1 MKSMT
6 GFGRGSVSEEG
17 FTINVELKT
26 VNNRFLDISL
36 RLGQELQPFEQ
47 QIKRIIS
54 NRLARGRVE
63 VNLSYDRAS
72 EITYELNRNLIK
84 GYVAALSDMQREFNL
99 AGEPDINVIAR
110 LPNVLQPKKEEP
122 GESFVRGLE
131 RAVEISLNELEKMRE
146 VEGAAQLID
155 LQGLIDSI
163 KSRIPAIEKETAT
176 IAEEYT
182 QRLSKRITE
191 TLAKTGNQI
200 ELDQA
205 RLAQEIAYLVDRSD
219 VSEELARLKSHVQQ
233 FEAVMQQNQ
242 DVGKRLDF
250 LTQELNRE
258 ANTILSKSN
267 IMEIKE
273 TALGLKSDIEKIREQ
288 IQNVE

>member
-6 GFGRGSVSEEG
+6 GFGRGAVAEKE
-17 FTINVELKT
+17 FTINVEIKT

-36 RLGQELQPFEQ
+36 RLSQELQPLEQ
-47 QIKRIIS
+47 SIKRGIT
-54 NRLARGRVE
+54 NRLARGRAE
-63 VNLSYDRAS
+63 VNLSYDRGAEVS
-72 EITYELNRNLIK
+72 YELNRNLIR
-84 GYVAALSDMQREFNL
+84 GYIAAMKEIQNEFKL

-110 LPNVLQPKKEEP
+110 LPNVLQPKKEDP
-122 GESFVRGLE
+122 GEDFSLGVE
-131 RAVEISLNELEKMRE
+131 RALEIALDELEKMRE
-146 VEGAAQLID
+146 TEGSNLRKEIQSRL
-155 LQGLIDSI
+155 DSI
-163 KSRIPAIEKETAT
+163 KQRIPVIESEVPNVAKEYA
-176 IAEEYT
+176 

-191 TLAKTGNQI
+191 MLANSESQI

-219 VSEELARLKSHVQQ
+219 ISEELARLKSHIEQ
-233 FEAVMQQNQ
+233 FQAVMSESSE
-242 DVGKRLDF
+242 VGKRLDF

-267 IMEIKE
+267 TMVIKE
-273 TALGLKSDIEKIREQ
+273 AALGLKSDIEKIREQ